1 MRADLPV
8 IAVDPGRDKC
18 GIAVVAPDG
27 AILHHTIVPTAMVG
41 ETVDVMARD
50 HHARRILVGAG
61 TTSRGAVEAISV
73 FRPRNDILIVEEANS
88 TLEARTLYWVD
99 NPPGCL
105 QMLIPAGLRI
115 PPRPVDDY
123 AAVVIARRFLAQ
135 QSEKR

>member
-8 IAVDPGRDKC
+8 VAVDPGRDKC
-18 GIAVVAPDG
+18 GIAVVSPDG
-27 AILHHTIVPTAMVG
+27 AILHHAIVPTAMVG
-41 ETVDVMARD
+41 ETVDVVAGD
-50 HHARRILVGAG
+50 HHARRIIVGAG

-88 TLEARTLYWVD
+88 TLEARALYWLD

-123 AAVVIARRFLAQ
+123 AAVVIARRFLAERA
-135 QSEKR
+135 EKR

>member
-1 MRADLPV
+1 M
-8 IAVDPGRDKC
+8 
-18 GIAVVAPDG
+18 VAG
-27 AILHHTIVPTAMVG
+27 
-41 ETVDVMARD
+41 D
-50 HHARRILVGAG
+50 HHARRIIVGAG

-88 TLEARTLYWVD
+88 TLEARALYWLD

-123 AAVVIARRFLAQ
+123 AAVVIARRFLAERA
-135 QSEKR
+135 EKR